1 MKKRKCIWVVIA
13 VLAATVL
20 IFNGCRMFL
29 ENAAEEAEYII
40 RGTEGTAISFDE
52 KTSFF
57 SDFEVVGNDVYFH
70 CDISI
75 KNDGPQDIKFKLAAV
90 SDEDQ
95 KSGLLETAEIDAV
108 DLKTGTEQVFEIPA
122 GQEKT
127 YKVAFRTAKGTM
139 EPPRKV
145 DRMLPGTIIMTVL

>member
-1 MKKRKCIWVVIA
+1 MKKRKRIWVVIA
-13 VLAATVL
+13 GLAAAAL

-29 ENAAEEAEYII
+29 GNTAEEAEYII

-57 SDFEVVGNDVYFH
+57 SEFEVVGNDVYFY
-70 CDISI
+70 CNISV
-75 KNDGPQDIKFKLAAV
+75 KNDGPQDIKFKLTAV

-95 KSGLLETAEIDAV
+95 KSGLLETAEMDAV
-108 DLKTGTEQVFEIPA
+108 DLETGAEQVFEIAA

-127 YKVAFRTAKGTM
+127 YKVAFRTTKGTM